1 MRARTS
7 RPLGLIAWP
16 FRSPVTSPV
25 WLVLRIYLASIW
37 MQFGVAKLRGGWLR
51 GGWLRGDALEA
62 LLQAVADGQTPA
74 PFPFYPRIAEILV
87 ATGMDAVLCILIPL
101 AEVAVASA
109 FLTGVMLVP
118 AAICAILL
126 NLNLIFAGVA
136 SVNFDG
142 RIIALQL
149 LLLAAWRVAG
159 YLGLGTRAWWRGWNE
174 RHGGPGGYG
183 GHGGHGGP
191 IPGAT

>member
-1 MRARTS
+1 MRTRTF
-7 RPLGLIAWP
+7 RPVGLISWP
-16 FRSPVTSPV
+16 FRSTVTSPV

-37 MQFGVAKLRGGWLR
+37 MQFGVAKLKGGWLK
-51 GGWLRGDALEA
+51 GDALES
-62 LLQAVADGQTPA
+62 LLGAVAEGQTPA
-74 PFPFYPRIAEILV
+74 PFPFYPRVAEILV

-101 AEVAVASA
+101 VEVAVASA

-118 AAICAILL
+118 AAIAAILL
-126 NLNLIFAGVA
+126 NLNLILAGIA

-142 RIIALQL
+142 RIIALQV

-159 YLGLGTRAWWRGWNE
+159 YLGLGTRAWWRGWGA
-174 RHGGPGGYG
+174 RHR
-183 GHGGHGGP
+183 GHGGP

>member
-7 RPLGLIAWP
+7 RPLGLISWP
-16 FRSPVTSPV
+16 FRSTVTSPV

-51 GGWLRGDALEA
+51 GDALEG
-62 LLQAVADGQTPA
+62 LLGAVADGQTPA

-87 ATGMDAVLCILIPL
+87 ATGMDAVLCFLIPL

-126 NLNLIFAGVA
+126 NLNLILAGVA
-136 SVNFDG
+136 SVSFDG

-149 LLLAAWRVAG
+149 LLLAGWRVAG
-159 YLGLGTRAWWRGWNE
+159 YLGLGRRAWWREWLHTLRNP
-174 RHGGPGGYG
+174 RGPL
-183 GHGGHGGP
+183 
-191 IPGAT
+191 PGAGTA

>member
-1 MRARTS
+1 MRDRTS

-16 FRSPVTSPV
+16 FSSPLTSPV

-51 GGWLRGDALEA
+51 GDALEA

-74 PFPFYPRIAEILV
+74 PFSFYPPVAQVLV
-87 ATGMDAVLCILIPL
+87 ATGMDVVLCILIPL

-118 AAICAILL
+118 AAVCAILL
-126 NLNLIFAGVA
+126 NLNLILAGVA
-136 SVNFDG
+136 SVHFDG

-159 YLGLGTRAWWRGWNE
+159 YLGLGTRAGWRGWD
-174 RHGGPGGYG
+174 RRRGPV
-183 GHGGHGGP
+183 
-191 IPGAT
+191 PGAT